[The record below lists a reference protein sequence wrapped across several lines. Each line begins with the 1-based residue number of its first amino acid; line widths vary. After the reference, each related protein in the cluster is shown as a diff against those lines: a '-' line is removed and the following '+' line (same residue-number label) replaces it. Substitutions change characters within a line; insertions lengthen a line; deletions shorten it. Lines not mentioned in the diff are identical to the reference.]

1 MLSIPRPR
9 KRGALTIVSLIFVA
23 SAILRIGDE
32 TGKAWAL
39 SEPAP
44 VASAEPEA
52 TCIAE
57 DGLSD
62 LLQAMQAKSQELVV
76 LEAELLKRSAAID
89 AADGEL
95 TKRLAELREAEAGL
109 RGLVEIAESASEKDI
124 DRLVAV
130 YEAMKPKEAALLFQT
145 MEPQFAAG
153 FLGRLR
159 PETAAGILSG
169 MPPEAAYSLSAI
181 VAGRNA
187 RAPKE

>member
-1 MLSIPRPR
+1 MRAIPSPGR
-9 KRGALTIVSLIFVA
+9 RGALTIVSLIFVA
-23 SAILRIGDE
+23 SAVLRIGDE

-39 SEPAP
+39 SEPS
-44 VASAEPEA
+44 VEASVEPQTA
-52 TCIAE
+52 CTAE
-57 DGLSD
+57 DDLSD
-62 LLQAMQAKSQELVV
+62 LLQALQDKSQELVV

-130 YEAMKPKEAALLFQT
+130 YEAMKPKDAALLFQT